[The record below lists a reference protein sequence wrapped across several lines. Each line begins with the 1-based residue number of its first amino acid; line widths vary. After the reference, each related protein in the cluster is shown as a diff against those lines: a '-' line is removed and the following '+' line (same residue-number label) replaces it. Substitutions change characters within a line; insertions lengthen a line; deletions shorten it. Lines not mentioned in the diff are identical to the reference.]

1 MKLKNY
7 YSSISLVNFLFK
19 FILVII
25 FTLFVSETRA
35 NTLLD
40 SLSSAYLNN
49 PKLNAERASKRAAME
64 EKRGSYSEFLP
75 SVTISGYVSE
85 QDNTGTSSSNFEPS
99 EQSMEIEQKIF
110 QGFGGLANVKKKKYG
125 YNIAEFKLKKIE
137 QEILLAA
144 AKAHADLLLNK
155 KKVNINLINI
165 DLLERQIETDQ
176 NRLDKGEINLT
187 DLAQS
192 ESSFLGGKAELIA
205 AQNDLVTS
213 KANFE
218 KIIGKKSPEDIE
230 EIKKIKID
238 LPASLAEAYRISN
251 SENPDLQIASLQF
264 KQSKLDVTIAGSD
277 LSPSATLSYKL
288 AEQDDISTTIQNRTQ
303 QTVTATA
310 KWPLFSGGDN
320 IFNFRKAR
328 ELRNQKE
335 LLLQDSKKK
344 IETDVATAW
353 SNYQSS
359 KSVLDS
365 IRSQVKAAEIA
376 NEGITLEYESG
387 SSRTTLEVIQS
398 RTVLLNSRINL
409 ASSERNFL
417 ISKFNLLAAL
427 GRLTAKQLNL
437 KQ

>member
-1 MKLKNY
+1 MNL
-7 YSSISLVNFLFK
+7 LFK
-19 FILVII
+19 ITLIII
-25 FTLFVSETRA
+25 FTLSMSELRA
-35 NTLLD
+35 NTLFD
-40 SLSSAYLNN
+40 SLNSAYLNN
-49 PKLNAERASKRAAME
+49 PKLNAERANKRASME
-64 EKRGSYSEFLP
+64 EQRGSYSEFLP

-85 QDNTGTSSSNFEPS
+85 QDNTGTSESNFEPS
-99 EQSMEIEQKIF
+99 EQSMKIEQKVF
-110 QGFGGLANVKKKKYG
+110 QGFGGVANLKKKKYG

-137 QEILLAA
+137 QETLLAA
-144 AKAHADLLLNK
+144 AEAHVDLLLNK

-192 ESSFLGGKAELIA
+192 ESSFLGAKAELIA

-218 KIIGKKSPEDIE
+218 KIIGKKAPDNIQ
-230 EIKKIKID
+230 EIKKIKIN
-238 LPASLAEAYRISN
+238 LPESLAAAYQVSN
-251 SENPDLQIASLQF
+251 LENPDLQIASLEF
-264 KQSKLDVTIAGSD
+264 EQSKLDVTIAGSD
-277 LSPSATLSYKL
+277 LSPSATLSYKI
-288 AEQDDISTTIQNRTQ
+288 AEQDDFSATVQDRTQ

-310 KWPLFSGGDN
+310 TWPLFSGGDN

-344 IETDVATAW
+344 IETDVANAW

-387 SSRTTLEVIQS
+387 SNRTTLEVIQS

-417 ISKFNLLAAL
+417 ISQFNLLAAV